1 MQDSPWNISKAEMA
15 YNIPFWSDGYF
26 AINGYG
32 HLVMQLPNSQAM
44 PLDLYDLVQ
53 HLQEK
58 QVQLPV
64 LVRFLDIL
72 HDRVHK
78 MRQAFAKAQE
88 QYHYQAGYTAIYPI
102 KVNQQRNVVMQ
113 LLKLGDSIGL
123 EAGSKPELMAV
134 LALAAPGS
142 VIVCNGY
149 KDQEY
154 IRLAL
159 LGRAMGQRV
168 YIVIEKASEV
178 DWLIAEAKALGIT
191 PLLGVRVRL
200 ATLGTGK
207 WQNTGGEKAKFG
219 LSAQQLLHVFHKL
232 KRENLHESI
241 QMLHFHMGSQIANI
255 RDIQKGLAEAARFFV
270 ELHRLGAPVQVVDV
284 GGGLGVDYDGSR
296 SRNSC
301 SINYQLT
308 EYFGNVVRTFAE
320 VCAEANI
327 PQPHIFTEAGRAMT
341 AHHAVLITNVIDVE
355 QAVVPVE
362 VLVSE
367 ANALKNL
374 QLLLKN
380 PSALPPAE
388 VYYEAG
394 FWLNEA
400 QSLYVHGL
408 LTLEE
413 RAQAESLY
421 KLLSLKVYQALQSTA
436 GVENDIL
443 KELEQ
448 NLADKFFCNFSLFQ
462 SIPDVW
468 GIDQIFP
475 IVPLQRLHERPE
487 RRAIIGDLTCD
498 SDGQIEQYVENHT
511 PRSTLA
517 VHDWHKGQD
526 YYLGIFMV
534 GAYQEILGDLHNLFG
549 DTDAID
555 VLLAGKGF
563 DLQGFEKGDSI
574 VELLRYVH
582 YDPEW
587 LLAAYQEKI
596 NSSAG
601 LNEAQR
607 AQFMAW
613 LKEGL
618 EGYTYLEQ

>member
-1 MQDSPWNISKAEMA
+1 MQDSSWNISKAEMI
-15 YNIPFWSDGYF
+15 YNMPFWSDGYF
-26 AINGYG
+26 AINGHG
-32 HLVMQLPNSQAM
+32 HLVMQLPNSDAR
-44 PLDLYDLVQ
+44 PLDLYELVQ
-53 HLQEK
+53 HLQDQ
-58 QVQLPV
+58 QVKLPV

-72 HDRVHK
+72 HDRVYK
-78 MRQAFAKAQE
+78 MRHAFAKAQE
-88 QYHYQAGYTAIYPI
+88 EYRYQAGYTAIYPI
-102 KVNQQRNVVMQ
+102 KVNQQRNVVAQ
-113 LLKLGDSIGL
+113 LLKLGDHIGL

-134 LALAAPGS
+134 LALALPGS

-159 LGRAMGQRV
+159 LGRAMGHQL

-178 DWLIAEAKALGIT
+178 DFIVSEAKALGIT

-200 ATLGTGK
+200 ATLGAGK

-219 LSAQQLLHVFHKL
+219 LSSQQLLHVFHKL
-232 KRENLHESI
+232 KQAGLHECI
-241 QMLHFHMGSQIANI
+241 EMLHFHMGSQIANI

-270 ELHRLGAPVQVVDV
+270 ELHRLGAPLRVVDV

-320 VCAEANI
+320 ACTESDL

-355 QAVVPVE
+355 QAVLPVE
-362 VLVSE
+362 TLVSE
-367 ANALKNL
+367 ANSLKNL
-374 QLLLKN
+374 QMLLKN
-380 PSALPPAE
+380 PRALPPAE

-421 KLLSLKVYQALQSTA
+421 KLLSLKVYQALQHAA
-436 GVENDIL
+436 GVEDIL

-498 SDGQIEQYVENHT
+498 SDGQIEQYVESYA

-526 YYLGIFMV
+526 YYLGVFMV

-555 VLLAGKGF
+555 VVLDGQGF
-563 DLQGFEKGDSI
+563 HLQGFEKGDSI
-574 VELLRYVH
+574 EELLRYVH

-587 LLAAYQEKI
+587 LLAAYQQKI
-596 NSSAG
+596 NDSQQ
-601 LNEAQR
+601 LHDEQR
-607 AQFMAW
+607 RQFMAW

-618 EGYTYLEQ
+618 QGYTYLEK